1 MKSTHWIRALAVTVV
16 LASACSSSPTVAN
29 TPSPLASPS
38 APASPSSTPTPVRSL
53 ALVTLRGTSSYVVR
67 DLTDINHPKTV
78 SNMGDVPAPRF
89 VSATELSFGVG
100 DITRAPLPNLSTK
113 TVVTNSRDVIAY
125 AWSPDGSA
133 VVYATQS
140 NPETATVHLLKGGND
155 QVLGSIP
162 GGGGGGC
169 ESIAGCAIANS
180 LDFRI
185 LYSPD
190 GTTISLVTLGFS
202 GSVVRIWGS
211 DGKLFK
217 SIDSNGPTMSVW
229 SGPSLYFRDAKG
241 VEMWREGLMAPF
253 LPGVTWIGPKGSPRG
268 GQIVYAARDSRGWGH
283 TYVVDTTTGKVREL
297 KKARS
302 HPVFLTSRF
311 IWYQGERACVAA
323 DACGA
328 NPPWHPLSGKNY
340 IYDLRTGT
348 ETESIITSVAD
359 VWPHPA

>member
-1 MKSTHWIRALAVTVV
+1 MV
-16 LASACSSSPTVAN
+16 
-29 TPSPLASPS
+29 
-38 APASPSSTPTPVRSL
+38 
-53 ALVTLRGTSSYVVR
+53 
-67 DLTDINHPKTV
+67 
-78 SNMGDVPAPRF
+78 
-89 VSATELSFGVG
+89 
-100 DITRAPLPNLSTK
+100 APLFTWF
-113 TVVTNSRDVIAY
+113 R
-125 AWSPDGSA
+125 
-133 VVYATQS
+133 
-140 NPETATVHLLKGGND
+140 LLKGGHD

-180 LDFRI
+180 LDSRL

-190 GTTISLVTLGFS
+190 GTTISLVSLGFS

-217 SIDSNGPTMSVW
+217 SIDSEGPTMSVW

-241 VEMWREGLMAPF
+241 VEMWREGLIAPF

-268 GQIVYAARDSRGWGH
+268 GQIVYAARDSGGWGH

-311 IWYQGERACVAA
+311 IWYQGERACAVAE
-323 DACGA
+323 ACGA

-348 ETESIITSVAD
+348 ETESIITSVSD

>member
-1 MKSTHWIRALAVTVV
+1 MKTAVWIRALAVIA
-16 LASACSSSPTVAN
+16 LMASGCSSTTSAGNGP
-29 TPSPLASPS
+29 SPS
-38 APASPSSTPTPVRSL
+38 ASASAASSPVAISLPQAYL
-53 ALVTLRGTSSYVVR
+53 ALVTLRGSNSYVVR

-78 SNMGDVPAPRF
+78 SNVGDVPGLQF
-89 VSATELSFGVG
+89 ISATEIAVSSGGLFR
-100 DITRAPLPNLSTK
+100 IPLSTNNK
-113 TVVTNSRDVIAY
+113 VLVSSQATGGF

-133 VVYATQS
+133 VVYIVQA
-140 NPETATVHLLKGGND
+140 NPDTATVHLLKDGHD

-190 GTTISLVTLGFS
+190 GTTISVVTLGFS
-202 GSVVRIWGS
+202 GSVFRLWSS
-211 DGKLFK
+211 DGKLLK
-217 SIDSNGPTMSVW
+217 SSDAAGPTMSAW
-229 SGPSLYFRDAKG
+229 SGSSLYFRDASG
-241 VEMWREGLMAPF
+241 VEVWRNGAIQPF
-253 LPGVTWIGPKGSPRG
+253 LSRVIWIGPKGSPGG
-268 GQIVYAARDSRGWGH
+268 GQIVYAARDGSGWAH

-297 KKARS
+297 KKARA

-328 NPPWHPLSGKNY
+328 TPPWHPLSGKNY
-340 IYDLRTGT
+340 IYDLQTGT
-348 ETESIITSVAD
+348 ETESIITGVSD